1 MATPSCLRWR
11 CKSFEP
17 LSKTYKAV
25 FECEAYGERMVWY
38 VSSHLEAQRMTRQQI
53 TSLSGKVLK
62 RYKEVQYSV
71 TITEVFQQTLE
82 VYYDITTSW
91 GRD

>member
-1 MATPSCLRWR
+1 MATPSCLRLR

-62 RYKEVQYSV
+62 RYKDVQYRV
-71 TITEVFQQTLE
+71 TITEVFQQT
-82 VYYDITTSW
+82 
-91 GRD
+91 